1 MKYFNDVAAIG
12 IEDLFYRKP
21 ETVTKHTDKQR
32 LSYSLGALLY
42 MPATR
47 EDIAHLIITNKF
59 KELVTVAICLEDAI
73 GDHEVEQAENKLIT
87 HMQQIHAAIEDGRLT
102 EETTPLIFVRVRS
115 AQQML
120 DIGERLGDSL
130 ENLVGFVFPKFSSD
144 NAEDY
149 LIGSATVE

>member
-1 MKYFNDVAAIG
+1 MKYFNDLAAIG

-87 HMQQIHAAIEDGRLT
+87 HMQQISAAIRGRST
-102 EETTPLIFVRVRS
+102 YRRNDSTYFCPGKKCTTDAGHRGAAR
-115 AQQML
+115 
-120 DIGERLGDSL
+120 
-130 ENLVGFVFPKFSSD
+130 
-144 NAEDY
+144 
-149 LIGSATVE
+149 